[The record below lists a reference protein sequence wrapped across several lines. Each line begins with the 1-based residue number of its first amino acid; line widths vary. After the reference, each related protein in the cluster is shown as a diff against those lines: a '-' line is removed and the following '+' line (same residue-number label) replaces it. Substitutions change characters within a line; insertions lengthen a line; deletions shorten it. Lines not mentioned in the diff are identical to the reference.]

1 MAEMTDKKVK
11 KNWKVMKVSLE
22 KVAAI
27 LYESKKILVDV
38 MVIVKIC
45 DHDDMLTRPSSMT
58 KALQPET
65 SVEKIFRNW
74 KDSDS
79 RCSGKL
85 HHQFTELHLCPAHL
99 HADLKC
105 SWMNISSFPR
115 LTLLF
120 AEVENFVQEQSTR
133 VINCRSIK
141 RCGSRMFRRIPLKKG
156 IAHLVF
162 SQNYRYIYYVT
173 LYGKY
178 K

>member
-65 SVEKIFRNW
+65 SVEVTDVEVSLLVDAI
-74 KDSDS
+74 
-79 RCSGKL
+79 GK
-85 HHQFTELHLCPAHL
+85 
-99 HADLKC
+99 
-105 SWMNISSFPR
+105 
-115 LTLLF
+115 
-120 AEVENFVQEQSTR
+120 
-133 VINCRSIK
+133 
-141 RCGSRMFRRIPLKKG
+141 
-156 IAHLVF
+156 
-162 SQNYRYIYYVT
+162 VT
-173 LYGKY
+173 
-178 K
+178 